1 MGTKEEMDLKIKKQ
15 SEKIVLILACIFGI
29 CCFVYV
35 YKKNNISVNPCDCAD
50 LSSKAQIVGEWHL
63 GNFER
68 KQKFRQFRD
77 LYLKEFSN
85 YEVHSVNGVN
95 IKWDLW
101 NEHFIEFYSE
111 IVIYIDNR

>member
-35 YKKNNISVNPCDCAD
+35 YKKNNINVNPCDCAD

-63 GNFER
+63 SESD
-68 KQKFRQFRD
+68 QKKLID
-77 LYLKEFSN
+77 CE
-85 YEVHSVNGVN
+85 SVYT
-95 IKWDLW
+95 
-101 NEHFIEFYSE
+101 YSE
-111 IVIYIDNR
+111 EAYEACVNKIMHQ